1 MPFILLL
8 LILVLLAP
16 TPMLPVVLVLLVF
29 LLPFL
34 LIFQSFLNVILIP
47 WQMVQLAADKR
58 MRQNH
63 ALEHATVNVIEERYG
78 PTTLTGLAAKNGFF
92 IMGPVGDPGALV
104 TAARIAQERMKR
116 GERQLAI
123 HPRCGT
129 SIAAANFIFA
139 LVFLL
144 GQGLTGHFTLW
155 GVVLALLLAHVLAR
169 PVGAL
174 MQRAFTTD
182 PDVSDLEVVDVADA
196 SPQMGLNLF
205 FPLGPQR
212 YFVQTR
218 ARQPVHWLLRWF

>member
-1 MPFILLL
+1 
-8 LILVLLAP
+8 
-16 TPMLPVVLVLLVF
+16 
-29 LLPFL
+29 
-34 LIFQSFLNVILIP
+34 
-47 WQMVQLAADKR
+47 MVQLAADKR

-92 IMGPVGDPGALV
+92 IVGPVSDPSALV
-104 TAARIAQERMKR
+104 TAARIAQERLRR

-129 SIAAANFIFA
+129 SIAAANLIFA
-139 LVFLL
+139 LTFLL
-144 GQGLTGHFTLW
+144 GLGLTGHFTLW
-155 GVVLALLLAHVLAR
+155 GVVAALVLAHVLAR

-182 PDVSDLEVVDVADA
+182 PDVGDLEVVDIGYA

-205 FPLGPQR
+205 FPFGPRR
-212 YFVQTR
+212 YFIHTR
-218 ARQPVHWLLRWF
+218 TRQPGPWFLRWF